1 MTASHRQ
8 GCPDTAILTE
18 PAPVGTERG
27 GATSARP
34 GRTSREPVP
43 PRGRDH
49 WEGSPVPGGA
59 APRALLGV
67 LALVIACLVAIGPV
81 VEARPKDRN
90 NRQDNVAA
98 ETAPPVD
105 SGQSDVD
112 SNEVAAPALEQPL
125 TAGNDSGSSN
135 EPTLL
140 ELDADGDYIP
150 DALDNCPNVQ
160 NPDQADADGDG
171 NGDPCTVYQDTDGD
185 TVPDKSDNC
194 PNIATSDFSDR
205 DGDGVGDSC
214 DKSPDGIE
222 PEPEPLPKL
231 DGQGDAGEAGPP
243 PLENGENLNGHEVE
257 RDGRSRSRERERTDI
272 SKPVITTG
280 VDSEEVGIGG
290 PPAQEEPPAEEPVR
304 DNPRRNEELIAEA
317 AASGELDAP
326 PEPPPAPQRAWDE
339 EAVADSAEWESI
351 IKIDAGAAADVES
364 TAARLADDEPND
376 AGSQNDRQQSGGQAS
391 RDQSDSEVQDSRFA
405 RGWVR
410 AKLLLQEDL
419 RDNESAESDG
429 ADDGE
434 AENGRASDGGR
445 GNGSAPV
452 PVENGLVITGTEK
465 DEDSPPAAERG
476 SEPEKTADEPE
487 IRADREQLDEAPA
500 SRDSRQEDKNRDASN
515 REEQSSRKDGSRRD
529 GSSRGTAAA
538 APEGERESAG
548 ADEELQDEGNDEK
561 KRRDRRGENG
571 DVPAGWISD
580 RYFEG
585 GSALN
590 WSGDLEVAGTD
601 DPDLYLTQRSGSGP
615 GKRRGFS
622 YAIPVDE
629 SGVYMV
635 RLYFA
640 EPYWGSP
647 GGPEGD
653 QRRRVFSV
661 TAEEEILIEDL
672 DIFAEVGE
680 LTALIKQAEVDVQDG
695 ELNLS
700 FTAVEGEPIIAAVEV
715 LQPAP

>member
-1 MTASHRQ
+1 
-8 GCPDTAILTE
+8 
-18 PAPVGTERG
+18 
-27 GATSARP
+27 
-34 GRTSREPVP
+34 
-43 PRGRDH
+43 
-49 WEGSPVPGGA
+49 VPGGA

-67 LALVIACLVAIGPV
+67 LALIIAIAVAVVPV

-90 NRQDNVAA
+90 TKQDKVAA
-98 ETAPPVD
+98 ETVPAGD
-105 SGQSDVD
+105 SGQSDVVSD
-112 SNEVAAPALEQPL
+112 ADAAPAVEQPL
-125 TAGNDSGSSN
+125 TVGNNSGSSN

-160 NPDQADADGDG
+160 NPDQADSDGDG

-222 PEPEPLPKL
+222 PEPEPVPEL
-231 DGQGDAGEAGPP
+231 DGQGDAGETEPP
-243 PLENGENLNGHEVE
+243 PPENGENLNGEEVE
-257 RDGRSRSRERERTDI
+257 RDGRSRSKQRDRTDI
-272 SKPVITTG
+272 SKPIITTG
-280 VDSEEVGIGG
+280 VDSEEEGIGG
-290 PPAQEEPPAEEPVR
+290 PPAQEEPPAEEPLR
-304 DNPRRNEELIAEA
+304 DNPRRNEELIAAA

-339 EAVADSAEWESI
+339 EEVADSAEWDSI
-351 IKIDAGAAADVES
+351 VKIDAGAAADSES

-376 AGSQNDRQQSGGQAS
+376 AGSRNAQQESGDGDSLAHS
-391 RDQSDSEVQDSRFA
+391 ESDVQDSRFA

-419 RDNESAESDG
+419 RGEESAE
-429 ADDGE
+429 DDQAGNPKDDQAGNAE
-434 AENGRASDGGR
+434 AENARASDDER
-445 GNGSAPV
+445 SSSSAPV
-452 PVENGLVITGTEK
+452 PVENGLVITGTE
-465 DEDSPPAAERG
+465 EGEEPRRAADRDP
-476 SEPEKTADEPE
+476 EPKETGDDPETGDEPE
-487 IRADREQLDEAPA
+487 PLDEATPTRNDRQA
-500 SRDSRQEDKNRDASN
+500 DGDRDTEEKDASN

-529 GSSRGTAAA
+529 GSSRGAAA
-538 APEGERESAG
+538 APERQRESSGAG
-548 ADEELQDEGNDEK
+548 EERQDEGSSDK
-561 KRRDRRGENG
+561 KRRSQRAEDSAA
-571 DVPAGWISD
+571 PAGWSSD

-590 WSGDLEVAGTD
+590 WSGSLDVAGTN

-615 GKRRGFS
+615 GKRRGFA

-629 SGVYMV
+629 NGVYMV

-653 QRRRVFSV
+653 EGRRVFSV
-661 TAEEEILIEDL
+661 TAEGEILIEDL
-672 DIFAEVGE
+672 DIYAEVGE
-680 LTALIKQAEVDVQDG
+680 LTALVKQAEVDIQDG

-700 FTAVEGEPIIAAVEV
+700 FTAVEGEPIVAAVEV
-715 LQPAP
+715 LQPAR

>member
-1 MTASHRQ
+1 
-8 GCPDTAILTE
+8 
-18 PAPVGTERG
+18 
-27 GATSARP
+27 
-34 GRTSREPVP
+34 
-43 PRGRDH
+43 
-49 WEGSPVPGGA
+49 VPGGA
-59 APRALLGV
+59 APRALLGM
-67 LALVIACLVAIGPV
+67 LALIIAIAVAIVPV

-90 NRQDNVAA
+90 TKRDKVAA
-98 ETAPPVD
+98 ESVPAGD
-105 SGQSDVD
+105 SG
-112 SNEVAAPALEQPL
+112 QPL
-125 TAGNDSGSSN
+125 TAASNPGSSD

-171 NGDPCTVYQDTDGD
+171 
-185 TVPDKSDNC
+185 
-194 PNIATSDFSDR
+194 
-205 DGDGVGDSC
+205 VGDSC

-222 PEPEPLPKL
+222 PEPEPVPVL
-231 DGQGDAGEAGPP
+231 DGQGDGGETEPP
-243 PLENGENLNGHEVE
+243 PPENGENLNGEEVE
-257 RDGRSRSRERERTDI
+257 RDGRSRSRQRERTDI

-280 VDSEEVGIGG
+280 VISEEEVVGG

-304 DNPRRNEELIAEA
+304 DNPRRNEELVAEA

-326 PEPPPAPQRAWDE
+326 PEPPPVPLRAWDE
-339 EAVADSAEWESI
+339 EQLADSEEWDSI
-351 IKIDAGAAADVES
+351 LKIDAGAAADAES

-376 AGSQNDRQQSGGQAS
+376 AGSPNTGQDGDGRAS
-391 RDQSDSEVQDSRFA
+391 RVQSESAVQDSRFA

-410 AKLLLQEDL
+410 AKLLLQGQEDL
-419 RDNESAESDG
+419 QGNES

-434 AENGRASDGGR
+434 AGIGEEDARAADDAVRNS
-445 GNGSAPV
+445 SAPV
-452 PVENGLVITGTEK
+452 PVENGLVITGTGE
-465 DEDSPPAAERG
+465 DEDPQRAADRDP
-476 SEPEKTADEPE
+476 EPKETGDDPKTGDEPE
-487 IRADREQLDEAPA
+487 LLEEAPPTR
-500 SRDSRQEDKNRDASN
+500 SDSQADVDPVKEQVKDASD
-515 REEQSSRKDGSRRD
+515 RGEQPAQRDGSRRD
-529 GSSRGTAAA
+529 GSSRGPAAA
-538 APEGERESAG
+538 APERQRQSAG
-548 ADEELQDEGNDEK
+548 ADEEGQDESNDEK
-561 KRRDRRGENG
+561 KRRDRRAE
-571 DVPAGWISD
+571 DDAAPTGWNSD

-590 WSGDLEVAGTD
+590 WSGSLDVAGTD
-601 DPDLYLTQRSGSGP
+601 DADLYLTQRSGSGP
-615 GKRRGFS
+615 GKRRGFA

-653 QRRRVFSV
+653 VGRRVFSV
-661 TAEEEILIEDL
+661 MAEGEILIEDL

-700 FTAVEGEPIIAAVEV
+700 FTAVEGEPIVAAVEV
-715 LQPAP
+715 LQPAR